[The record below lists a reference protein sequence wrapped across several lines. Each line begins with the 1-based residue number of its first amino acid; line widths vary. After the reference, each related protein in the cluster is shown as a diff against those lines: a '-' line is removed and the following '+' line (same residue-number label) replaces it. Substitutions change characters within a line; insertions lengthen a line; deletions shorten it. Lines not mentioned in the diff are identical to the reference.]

1 LIARGEIDASRET
14 LEVMIMVVETVD
26 SGTTVMIMVVETVDS
41 GTTAITTA
49 IIMVVEIVD
58 SGTTA
63 IIMVVEIVDSGT
75 TTVVIMLQKRHL
87 WTIPHQNSPTTMSS
101 RHSKYIF

>member
-1 LIARGEIDASRET
+1 
-14 LEVMIMVVETVD
+14 
-26 SGTTVMIMVVETVDS
+26 
-41 GTTAITTA
+41 
-49 IIMVVEIVD
+49 VEIVD